1 MIWLAVHNYDSEGL
15 RNETEKRE
23 RGEEKGEV
31 VRDAANRGTRERIQ
45 MPPREAANER
55 AIGAR
60 F

>member
-1 MIWLAVHNYDSEGL
+1 MHNYDSEGL

-31 VRDAANRGTRERIQ
+31 VRDAANRGKRERTQ

>member
-1 MIWLAVHNYDSEGL
+1 MHNYDSEGL

-31 VRDAANRGTRERIQ
+31 VRDAANRGKRERTQ
-45 MPPREAANER
+45 MPPHEAANER